1 MGRRETQW
9 YQRFASKMA
18 NIGTNIF
25 KTMEEME
32 ANQGKIH
39 TDSKEIFRRGGIKKA
54 SNHKG
59 LLALMMAD
67 R

>member
-1 MGRRETQW
+1 MAQRETQW
-9 YQRFASKMA
+9 YQRFTSKMA
-18 NIGTNIF
+18 NIGANIF

-32 ANQGKIH
+32 ANQGKIR
-39 TDSKEIFRRGGIKKA
+39 TDSKAIFSRGGIKKA